1 MTKLHS
7 IYAIILNNETEF
19 ITEILE
25 EMETWIFQ
33 NIGIR
38 TSIGQRSFK
47 YRGTKIWNG
56 LDTELKSISDLN
68 NFKTKLKTILIEK
81 RCPSSLSF

>member
-1 MTKLHS
+1 MAIKEHLLYRDAFHS
-7 IYAIILNNETEF
+7 IYAIILNNKTEF

-25 EMETWIFQ
+25 EPFPKY
-33 NIGIR
+33 R

-81 RCPSSLSF
+81 QCPSF

>member
-1 MTKLHS
+1 MNDKAPQYLCDNFEQRNRIH
-7 IYAIILNNETEF
+7 N
-19 ITEILE
+19 EILE

-81 RCPSSLSF
+81 RCPSF